1 MKYRSP
7 RRQAKR
13 SMSRRGYRAHWQPSP
28 NALVRAL
35 AACSL
40 LTFWSGAAEVRAQV
54 LPSGMTTVAGQ
65 VTARTVDGTLT
76 VNNSPSAIINW
87 NSFSIGA
94 RNAVRFEQANASSQ
108 VLNRVIGND
117 PSAILGGLSSN
128 GRVWLLNPN
137 GVLFGQGARV
147 DVAGLVTS
155 SLNLNNADWLSGN
168 HRFVQGTGIPGSIVN
183 QGELR
188 STLGGQIA
196 LIGASVRNEGGISA
210 PGGQVVLAAGSS
222 VELVDSMTPNVS
234 VKVNAVAGEVV
245 NLGRLVADSGRIDV
259 HAGTVNQSGIVRA
272 NSLSAGPGGEI
283 VLQAEQRL
291 TLGAGSETSAT
302 GASGHGGQVQL
313 LGREVGL
320 LDSARVDAS
329 GGSGGGQVL
338 VGGGLQGKDP
348 TVPNAQAV
356 YFGPQ
361 ASIVADAT
369 AAGDGGRVILWSD
382 KSTRAFGSLSVR
394 GGVLGGDGG
403 FIETSGGWLDARPAK
418 VDTAAPRGRSGT
430 WLLDPYDITISD
442 VASNTG
448 FDPNFTANAS
458 GSSINSATIAS
469 ALASG
474 NVTISTGGANGGV
487 EAGHITLNAANISVG
502 VAAARSL
509 TLNADGAIEAT
520 DSSIQSTLGPL
531 NVNFNAA
538 LSGPGGIKLYNTALK
553 TGTGGGGYGNIVL
566 GGAAPGTTPNGASFG
581 GAGGAVDRGVLLASG
596 SSLNAGAGDVTLAG
610 VSSVADGLGVWIR
623 DGSSVAGATVAITG
637 DSPLFRGV
645 EVGFNGAGSVTATRA
660 INVLGRGGELGVAL
674 FGPAVLTL
682 SPTAFNATAQLLVR
696 GQGIGSGDGVQA
708 RFTPALTPTISVANG
723 ANLIIEGTAEPG
735 FYGVNLFRNA
745 GIAATNDID
754 ASGGTDMRLR
764 TFGTGDLQIADS
776 RILGA
781 PGVNA
786 IDSNRV
792 AFSNAVLTMPGS
804 VTVNAS
810 AVSLNATDITV
821 GAGVSGPRSLTVNAD
836 SSIGMFGNSSIASG
850 GGPLDVTFTAARST
864 DGGISLDNSSV
875 TTGTVSGGFG
885 NLSLGGPVL
894 GANPTGTT
902 FTGAGGAVTAG
913 VQIGSSTLHAGT
925 GDLSISGVSS
935 LSVGHGV
942 WIAGTSSL
950 TGSNVSITGDAPLFR
965 GIAFVTGSIDATH
978 SIRMLGRGAD
988 LGVGVFGPSRLSLV
1002 PGSPDA
1008 TAQMLVQGRVL
1019 DAGPVGVYVNF
1030 SPVATSGIT
1039 VANGAGL
1046 TVEGATP
1053 SSGQIGVWLNRT
1065 DGNGPTID
1073 ADGASSMTVR
1083 TFGPGQIRIA
1093 ASNIVGAS
1101 GSNTLSADQVVL
1113 SDAHLTAAGTIA
1125 VKASSVYLQG
1135 TTELASSA
1143 AGDAIVV
1150 SGNNAPLQTFSNTA
1164 GSSALTVFNPNEGP
1178 PSGRWIVYAT
1188 SITDTVNFVRGGLVS
1203 DFTRHNAAYGA
1214 WAGDAGSGLVF
1225 SVPQFATVTGTVQT
1239 KTYDGTTAATV
1250 TNLAATG
1257 LSQDS
1262 AVGAPSITGATFA
1275 TSNASTNNDVTLSG
1289 LSFQFVDANQKPV
1302 YGYTPTYL
1310 LRGGITAAP
1319 ITVAVSSVDK
1329 LYDATTSA
1337 SPVAT
1342 ITSGLV
1348 GSQTLGVTSF
1358 AEFPVKDVGTYP
1370 VSVDIGLVDG
1380 SNGGIASNYSVA
1392 PTLAVSASITP
1403 ASLTLAT
1410 INVGK
1415 VYDGGLGALGTATV
1429 IGGQLFGSDSLSGGS
1444 FAFTNKNV
1452 GSGKTVTTSGVTVN
1466 DGNSGGNY
1474 TVSYANNT
1482 NSSITAASLTLG
1494 TIDVTKAFD
1503 GGLTALG
1510 TATVTGG
1517 QLFSGDSLTGGS
1529 FTFTNKNVGSG
1540 NKTVTTSGVT
1550 VNDGNSGS
1558 NYTVSY
1564 ANNTTSTITPAFLT
1578 LGTIDVTKV
1587 YDGGLGALGTATVT
1601 GGQLFGSDS
1610 LAGGSFA
1617 YTDKNVGSGNKTVT
1631 ASGVTV
1637 NDGNSGGNYLV
1648 SYANNTSSSITPL
1661 SLSVNGLSVNNK
1673 VYDASTDATLAS
1685 AGSVSALG
1693 ADVVTLGG
1701 SALASFVDKNVGTGQ
1716 NVLVSGL
1723 GLSGFDA
1730 GNYRLATSL
1739 TATADITPY
1748 ALTITGLTANNKV
1761 YDATTAATFGG
1772 SASVAALLSDVVT
1785 LGGTPLAN
1793 FSTKNVGTGIN
1804 VAVSGYTL
1812 GGADAGNYRIIPT
1825 LLLSAD
1831 ITPATL
1837 RYVAAPVTQIAGLA
1851 LPPLTGAVDGFVGGE
1866 SATTATSGTLAFTT
1880 PTTSASAAGRYAV
1893 LGSGLSAANYS
1904 FVQDPANAT
1913 ALTLNLFTPDV
1924 TATPPLLAKPGI
1936 EGAPKKALDLMGR
1949 PPEGADPGMGGVV
1962 DLVPSA
1968 APPTRP
1974 RSPVPAGAT
1983 QAIVDARSAS
1993 TLFDPVS
2000 LSDMSNDAVLGML
2013 EARAQYMQILF
2024 ADAIDA
2030 LEKDPTLADMPPCKT
2045 RADLLAGGCVVTDAL
2060 KRELRA
2066 QAKSAS
2072 VAIAPVAAAAPPSP
2086 AAAAISP
2093 AAAAPAAPAPVTN
2106 PPATLLASS
2115 ARRVLNASLP
2125 QIHRK
2130 LALVIGIDR
2139 YEDPSIPQLAN
2150 AVGDAR
2156 AIGKVLE
2163 SHMGY
2168 ETVVLENAT
2177 KKSVVSALNQLALE
2191 LGPTDSV
2198 IFYYA
2203 GHGELVEAT
2212 KLGYWQLADSDPK
2225 RPETWLSNAD
2235 IGRMVAQF
2243 EASQVA
2249 LVSDSCYSGSLV
2261 TDQRIRAATGT
2272 VDAAQMLSRKSVVVM
2287 SSGGNEPVADAGKQG
2302 HSPFAWNLMHNLRQL
2317 SSWQPGGNVFERV
2330 RFAVA
2335 KELPQRP
2342 QYGAFTAA
2350 GHQGSGDYLFEQRQ
2364 LEPGAQ

>member
-117 PSAILGGLSSN
+117 SSAILGGLSSN

-168 HRFVQGTGIPGSIVN
+168 HRFVQGTGTPGSIVN

-792 AFSNAVLTMPGS
+792 AFSNAVLTMAGS

-821 GAGVSGPRSLTVNAD
+821 GAVSGPPRSLTVNAD
-836 SSIGMFGNSSIASG
+836 SSIGMFGNSSIVSG

-913 VQIGSSTLHAGT
+913 VLIGSSTLHAGT

-935 LSVGHGV
+935 LSGGHGV

-1648 SYANNTSSSITPL
+1648 SYANNTSSSITP
-1661 SLSVNGLSVNNK
+1661 
-1673 VYDASTDATLAS
+1673 
-1685 AGSVSALG
+1685 
-1693 ADVVTLGG
+1693 
-1701 SALASFVDKNVGTGQ
+1701 
-1716 NVLVSGL
+1716 
-1723 GLSGFDA
+1723 
-1730 GNYRLATSL
+1730 
-1739 TATADITPY
+1739 
-1748 ALTITGLTANNKV
+1748 
-1761 YDATTAATFGG
+1761 
-1772 SASVAALLSDVVT
+1772 
-1785 LGGTPLAN
+1785 
-1793 FSTKNVGTGIN
+1793 
-1804 VAVSGYTL
+1804 
-1812 GGADAGNYRIIPT
+1812 
-1825 LLLSAD
+1825 
-1831 ITPATL
+1831 ATL

-2093 AAAAPAAPAPVTN
+2093 AAAAPAAPAAPAPVTN